1 MKIDRNVILSVL
13 QENYNSDMSSA
24 IAREMITDEIIKKLT
39 GEEIDGVTPPVE
51 KEVVG
56 RFEEKM
62 RSDDVEADEI
72 VGEKPISKKPTKKP
86 TKKPKKIM
94 DKNKIKM

>member
-51 KEVVG
+51 KEVDG

-86 TKKPKKIM
+86 TKKTLF
-94 DKNKIKM
+94 